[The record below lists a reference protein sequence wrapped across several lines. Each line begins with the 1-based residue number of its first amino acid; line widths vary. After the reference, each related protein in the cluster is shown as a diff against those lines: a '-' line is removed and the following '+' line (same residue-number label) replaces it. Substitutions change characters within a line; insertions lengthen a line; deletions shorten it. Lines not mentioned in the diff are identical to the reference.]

1 VTSGPG
7 AAVHASFLIVG
18 LVCLAAINVLFI
30 VDIEL
35 TLSRNKENQTD
46 EERQWG
52 FGQILA
58 LLLLVVPLRDAR
70 NALRDIRNRFQ
81 QRFEQLF
88 QTAAEAKPVGET
100 VKALDGLVTEGA
112 NPRKPISG
120 RFANVLQLAVYYGKQ
135 ELIDFILRQDRNKR
149 IPVDV
154 TGRSMNLHRVN
165 GMKHFQV
172 EIMRRRFRLR
182 PLGVTMSL

>member
-1 VTSGPG
+1 
-7 AAVHASFLIVG
+7 
-18 LVCLAAINVLFI
+18 VCLAAINVLFI

-35 TLSRNKENQTD
+35 TLSRNREYQTD

-58 LLLLVVPLRDAR
+58 LLLLVVPLRDAW

-88 QTAAEAKPVGET
+88 QTEAEAKPVGET
-100 VKALDGLVTEGA
+100 VKALDELVTDGA
-112 NPRKPISG
+112 NPRKPLSG
-120 RFANVLQLAVYYGKQ
+120 RFANVLQLAAYYGKQ
-135 ELIDFILRQDRNKR
+135 ELIDFTLLQGV
-149 IPVDV
+149 PVDEA
-154 TGRSMNLHRVN
+154 GRTMSLHRVI

-172 EIMRRRFRLR
+172 ERRFRLHL
-182 PLGVTMSL
+182 LGVTMSL

>member
-1 VTSGPG
+1 
-7 AAVHASFLIVG
+7 
-18 LVCLAAINVLFI
+18 VCLAVINVLFI

-35 TLSRNKENQTD
+35 TLGRNKEYQTD

-58 LLLLVVPLRDAR
+58 LLLLVVPLRDAW

-81 QRFEQLF
+81 QQFEQLF
-88 QTAAEAKPVGET
+88 QTTVEAKPVGET
-100 VKALDGLVTEGA
+100 VKALDRLVREGA

-135 ELIDFILRQDRNKR
+135 ELIDFILRQDANKLV
-149 IPVDV
+149 PVNAP
-154 TGRSMNLHRVN
+154 GRTMNLHRVN

-172 EIMRRRFRLR
+172 EIMKRRFRLH
-182 PLGVTMSL
+182 PLGATMSL